1 MIDYNTQVTNHPT
14 INGVEVVGDK
24 SLEDIGIIEL
34 TPEMVSE
41 IFLEVFGVL
50 L

>member
-1 MIDYNTQVTNHPT
+1 MDYETFENLPT
-14 INGVEVVGDK
+14 INGKEVIGNM

-34 TPEMVSE
+34 TPEAVSE
-41 IFLEVFGVL
+41 LFLEVFGVL

>member
-1 MIDYNTQVTNHPT
+1 MDFENLDNLPT
-14 INGVEVVGDK
+14 INGVTVKGDL

-34 TPEMVSE
+34 TPKMVSE
-41 IFLEVFGVL
+41 IWLEIFGVL